1 MPVDEKKLYSE
12 FNTQLGDIAN
22 GVALH
27 AADVNFPPAIKETDI
42 RSWKDDL
49 EVKREAYDKASSVV
63 DNLKSIYDIAFK
75 DYQAKFSSVC
85 TSLYGF
91 HGKQNPIVADYG
103 LKTYKKKGKTGP
115 RKKKEE

>member
-1 MPVDEKKLYSE
+1 MPLDEKKAFSE
-12 FNTQLGDIAN
+12 FTTQLTDAAN

-27 AADVNFPPAIKETDI
+27 AADQNFPPAIKETGI
-42 RSWKDDL
+42 RGWESDL
-49 EVKREAYDKASSVV
+49 TAKREAYDKAMAVV
-63 DNLKSIYDIAFK
+63 ENLQNIYNLAFK

-103 LKTYKKKGKTGP
+103 LKPYKKPGKTGP
-115 RKKKEE
+115 RKKKE